1 MLRAL
6 KARWHRDTLR
16 REKTAE
22 VFFDLVKYVLTA
34 AVVGSWLGVS
44 GLALPAPLVWSAAAV
59 CLALLAG
66 ALAITPPGSR

>member
-1 MLRAL
+1 M
-6 KARWHRDTLR
+6 
-16 REKTAE
+16 
-22 VFFDLVKYVLTA
+22 FFDLVKYVLTA